1 AGVRAGLKVCDPPS
15 GAAFAKAQAD
25 VADFGRMRILGS
37 AENEFVFFQDEYE
50 AGIET
55 SNGGREVNNAVE
67 DFAERTGGGHT
78 TADFVKDAERG
89 IPVFLFEE
97 FGRAF
102 RGFFDEKAHA
112 RMGCFHIRLEAERA
126 DALGS
131 GRADGC
137 DDETLETAAN
147 FVLDFQAGC

>member
-1 AGVRAGLKVCDPPS
+1 IWKGSAGDRDELMVFDHASGDAVAKV
-15 GAAFAKAQAD
+15 QAD
-25 VADFGRMRILGS
+25 VADFGRMRILGC
-37 AENEFVFFQDEYE
+37 AENELVLFQDEYE

-55 SNGGREVNNAVE
+55 GNGGREVNNAVE

-102 RGFFDEKAHA
+102 GGFFDEKAHA
-112 RMGCFHIRLEAERA
+112 WVGNFHVRLEAERA
-126 DALGS
+126 DTLGS
-131 GRADGC
+131 GRADGG
-137 DDETLETAAN
+137 DDETLE
-147 FVLDFQAGC
+147 